1 MVKAVVAVVA
11 VPGAGKTTILK
22 KLKEIMPSVSV
33 INFGDLMLEEA
44 SKYFGV
50 TDRDEMRKRLALD
63 DYRKLQ
69 LRAAE
74 NIASRNDD
82 IIVVDTH
89 AAISTPYGYYPG
101 LPSEVIRALN
111 ADLIVLLEFRPEDI
125 LARRETD
132 QEAVRK
138 RGLESIETI
147 EEHQNISKMFAVAA
161 ANEAKCYLKI
171 LRYYYPQQYP
181 FQHAIE
187 CAKELANLIKL
198 LLQQKGVVI

>member
-1 MVKAVVAVVA
+1 MVKTVIVVVA

-33 INFGDLMLEEA
+33 VNFGDIMLGEA
-44 SKYFGV
+44 TKHFGV
-50 TDRDEMRKRLALD
+50 TDRDEMRKRLALT

-69 LRAAE
+69 LHAAE
-74 NIASRNDD
+74 TIAGLGDD
-82 IIVVDTH
+82 VVVIDTH

-101 LPSEVIRALN
+101 LPSEIIRTLN
-111 ADLIVLLEFRPEDI
+111 VDLIVFLEFRPEDI

-132 QEAVRK
+132 QKTARNRGVDGVEA
-138 RGLESIETI
+138 I
-147 EEHQNISKMFAVAA
+147 EEHQNVSKMFAVAA

-187 CAKELANLIKL
+187 CAEELANLIKL
-198 LLQQKGVVI
+198 ILQQKGITT